1 MSSKLCRLA
10 ARAPPVR
17 GLRPLPSGT
26 SGASTPLVISCY
38 AARMRYRRDELRW
51 NGWGKN
57 DTRFDTHGRDH
68 AVWKF
73 VAEALGLSSLPDTP
87 AATLAQLALAAPRLP
102 EKARSALVGATSE
115 DRVKTDAFERALHAV
130 GRSYHDL
137 IRIRAGDVSMAP
149 DAVVYP
155 ESEAETLAVLR
166 VAEESGIAVVPFGGG
181 SSVVGGVE
189 GRAPK
194 GQPVVTLDTTRMARL
209 LEIDA
214 TSMTARAEAGIYG
227 PALEEELGRSGF
239 TLGHFPQSFEYSTL
253 GGWIAARGAGQLCNR
268 YGAADKWLVAARVT
282 TPRGVLVTKPFP
294 ASAAGPSLNQLV
306 CGSEGTL
313 GVITEATFKVRRV
326 AEKRVIVAFLY
337 KEMADGVRTIRRMV
351 QEEVGAAMM
360 RLSDRDETHFFGEFR
375 RVLEPSR
382 VQALAEKALDV
393 AGYEHKCVLMLAVE
407 GDEEEVRHRV
417 KRARAIATKE
427 RGLFVGGSPGRSWW
441 KRRFE
446 MPFLRDPM
454 LDHGLGV
461 DTLETSTEWANV
473 PRLYAAVR
481 EALGEALAKEG
492 RKAIVMTHV
501 SHSYLDGC
509 SLYFTFLF
517 ARDDGRAVEQWKN
530 AKEAASRAISENGG
544 TISHHH
550 GVGVDHAHWMP
561 AEKGAVGM
569 QLLAAMKRE
578 VDPKGILNPGKL
590 IPT

>member
-1 MSSKLCRLA
+1 
-10 ARAPPVR
+10 
-17 GLRPLPSGT
+17 
-26 SGASTPLVISCY
+26 
-38 AARMRYRRDELRW
+38 MRYRRDELRW

-57 DTRFDTHGRDH
+57 DARFDTHGRDH
-68 AVWKF
+68 AVWAF
-73 VAEALGLSSLPDTP
+73 VARALELKSLPETPAVGLS
-87 AATLAQLALAAPRLP
+87 TLKLP
-102 EKARSALVGATSE
+102 EPRIAEKTLSALIGATSKE
-115 DRVKTDAFERALHAV
+115 RVRTDAFERALHAV

-137 IRIRAGDVSMAP
+137 IRVRAGDVSMAP

-155 ESEAETLAVLR
+155 ESEAEVLAVLR
-166 VAEESGIAVVPFGGG
+166 VAEEGGVAVVPFGGG

-194 GQPVVTLDTTRMARL
+194 GQPVVTLDTTRLTRL
-209 LEIDA
+209 LEVDA
-214 TSMTARAEAGIYG
+214 TSHTARAEAGIYG
-227 PALEEELGRSGF
+227 PELEDELGRGGF

-282 TPRGVLVTKPFP
+282 TPRGVLVTKAFP

-313 GVITEATFKVRRV
+313 GVITEATFKVRR
-326 AEKRVIVAFLY
+326 APEKRVIVAFLY
-337 KEMADGVRTIRRMV
+337 KEFDDGVRAIRRMV

-393 AGYEHKCVLMLAVE
+393 AGYEKKCVLMLAIE
-407 GDEEEVRHRV
+407 GEAEEVSHRV

-427 RGLFVGGSPGRSWW
+427 GGLFVGGSPGKSWW

-461 DTLETSTEWANV
+461 DTLETSTEWSNV

-481 EALGEALAKEG
+481 AALHGALAKEG

-509 SLYFTFLF
+509 SLYFTFIF
-517 ARDDGRAVEQWKN
+517 ERDDARAVEQWKG
-530 AKEAASRAISENGG
+530 AKEAASRAISETGG

-569 QLLAAMKRE
+569 QLLLAMKRE
-578 VDPKGILNPGKL
+578 MDPKGILNPGKL
-590 IPT
+590 IPG

>member
-1 MSSKLCRLA
+1 
-10 ARAPPVR
+10 
-17 GLRPLPSGT
+17 
-26 SGASTPLVISCY
+26 
-38 AARMRYRRDELRW
+38 MRYRRDELRW

-57 DTRFDTHGRDH
+57 DARFDTHGRDQ

-73 VAEALGLSSLPDTP
+73 VARALGLTSLPETP
-87 AATLAQLALAAPRLP
+87 PLALAAVSLPEPRLS
-102 EKARSALVGATSE
+102 EKTLSALIGATHKE
-115 DRVKTDAFERALHAV
+115 RVRTDAFERALHAL

-137 IRIRAGDVSMAP
+137 IRLRAGDLSCAP

-166 VAEESGIAVVPFGGG
+166 VAEENGIAVVPFGGG

-189 GRAPK
+189 GSAPK

-209 LEIDA
+209 LEVNA
-214 TSMTARAEAGIYG
+214 TSHTARAEAGMYG
-227 PALEEELGRSGF
+227 PALEDELSRAGF

-326 AEKRVIVAFLY
+326 PEKRVIVAFLY
-337 KEMADGVRTIRRMV
+337 KEMEDGVRAVRRMV
-351 QEEVGAAMM
+351 QEDVGAAMM

-393 AGYEHKCVLMLAVE
+393 AGYEDKCVLMLAIE
-407 GDEEEVRHRV
+407 GDEAEVRHRAS
-417 KRARAIATKE
+417 RARAIASKE
-427 RGLFVGGSPGRSWW
+427 GGLYVGGSPGRSWW

-461 DTLETSTEWANV
+461 DTLETSTEWSNV
-473 PRLYAAVR
+473 PLLAKAVR
-481 EALGEALAKEG
+481 EALHAAFAKEG

-509 SLYFTFLF
+509 SLYFTFIF
-517 ARDDGRAVEQWKN
+517 ERDTASPSPGRAVAQWRN
-530 AKEAASRAISENGG
+530 AKDAASRAISENGG

-550 GVGVDHAHWMP
+550 GVGVDHAQWMP

-569 QLLAAMKRE
+569 QLLSAMKRE

-590 IPT
+590 LPA

>member
-1 MSSKLCRLA
+1 
-10 ARAPPVR
+10 
-17 GLRPLPSGT
+17 
-26 SGASTPLVISCY
+26 
-38 AARMRYRRDELRW
+38 MRYRRDELRW

-57 DTRFDTHGRDH
+57 DARFDTHGRD
-68 AVWKF
+68 AVVWKF
-73 VAEALGLSSLPDTP
+73 VAEALSLKSLPETPPVALSSSKLP
-87 AATLAQLALAAPRLP
+87 ATRIDVKALAALA
-102 EKARSALVGATSE
+102 EATHA

-137 IRIRAGDVSMAP
+137 VRVRAGDVSMAP
-149 DAVVYP
+149 DAIVYP

-166 VAEESGIAVVPFGGG
+166 VAEEHGLAVVPFGGG

-214 TSMTARAEAGIYG
+214 TSQTARVEAGMYG
-227 PALEEELGRSGF
+227 PALEDELGRAGF
-239 TLGHFPQSFEYSTL
+239 TLGHFPQSFEYSTV

-282 TPRGVLVTKPFP
+282 TPRGVLVTKAFP
-294 ASAAGPSLNQLV
+294 ASAAGPSLNQVV

-313 GVITEATFKVRRV
+313 GVITEATVKIRKV

-337 KEMADGVRTIRRMV
+337 KEMEDGVRAIRRMM

-360 RLSDRDETHFFGEFR
+360 RLSDRDETHFFGAFR
-375 RVLEPSR
+375 HALEPSR
-382 VQALAEKALDV
+382 AQAIVEKALDV
-393 AGYEHKCVLMLAVE
+393 VGYEGKCVLMLAIE
-407 GDEEEVRHRV
+407 GDEEEVRHRE

-427 RGLFVGGSPGRSWW
+427 GGLFVGGSPGKSWW

-473 PRLYAAVR
+473 PRLYRAVR
-481 EALGEALAKEG
+481 EALHGALAKEG

-501 SHSYLDGC
+501 SHSYMDGC
-509 SLYFTFLF
+509 SLYFTFIF
-517 ARDDGRAVEQWKN
+517 ERDDGRAVEQWRS
-530 AKEAASRAISENGG
+530 AKEAASKAISENGG

-550 GVGVDHAHWMP
+550 GVGTDHAQWMP

-569 QLLAAMKRE
+569 QLLTAMKRE
-578 VDPKGILNPGKL
+578 MDPQGILNPGKL

>member
-1 MSSKLCRLA
+1 
-10 ARAPPVR
+10 
-17 GLRPLPSGT
+17 
-26 SGASTPLVISCY
+26 
-38 AARMRYRRDELRW
+38 MRYRRDELRW

-57 DTRFDTHGRDH
+57 DARFDTHGRDH
-68 AVWKF
+68 AVWAF
-73 VAEALGLSSLPDTP
+73 VAEALGVKSLPETPPEALSSLKFPE
-87 AATLAQLALAAPRLP
+87 PRLTD
-102 EKARSALVGATSE
+102 KTLSALIGATHE
-115 DRVKTDAFERALHAV
+115 DRVRTDAFERALHAV

-137 IRIRAGDVSMAP
+137 IRVRAGDLSMAP

-155 ESEAETLAVLR
+155 ESEAEVLAVLR
-166 VAEESGIAVVPFGGG
+166 VAEESGVAVVPFGGG

-194 GQPVVTLDTTRMARL
+194 GQPVVTLDTTRMTRL
-209 LEIDA
+209 LEVDA
-214 TSMTARAEAGIYG
+214 TSQTARAEAGMYG
-227 PALEEELGRSGF
+227 PELEEELGRAGF

-282 TPRGVLVTKPFP
+282 TPRGVLATKAFP

-313 GVITEATFKVRRV
+313 GVITEATFKIRKTP
-326 AEKRVIVAFLY
+326 EKRVIVAFLY
-337 KEMADGVRTIRRMV
+337 KEFEDGARAIRRMV
-351 QEEVGAAMM
+351 QEDVGAAMM

-393 AGYEHKCVLMLAVE
+393 AGYEQKCVLMLAIE

-417 KRARAIATKE
+417 KRARAIASKE
-427 RGLFVGGSPGRSWW
+427 GGFYVGGSPGRSWW

-461 DTLETSTEWANV
+461 DTLETSTEWSNV
-473 PRLYAAVR
+473 PRLYRAVR
-481 EALGEALAKEG
+481 EALHGAFEKDG

-509 SLYFTFLF
+509 SLYFTFIF
-517 ARDDGRAVEQWKN
+517 ARDDGRAVEQWRG

-561 AEKGAVGM
+561 AEKGAIGM
-569 QLLAAMKRE
+569 QLLTALKRE
-578 VDPKGILNPGKL
+578 VDPNGILNPGKL
-590 IPT
+590 IPA